1 MVVILRIEIKGQM
14 RDIGMKEMVT
24 QGDRVVVVTHKKP
37 KMTILRLH
45 LFFVPFYSLK
55 HVPTNLV
62 LFHRLGEIERV
73 TISVQQVRKL
83 IVQDVVSKQPRQAP
97 RF

>member
-37 KMTILRLH
+37 KMTIL
-45 LFFVPFYSLK
+45 
-55 HVPTNLV
+55 
-62 LFHRLGEIERV
+62 
-73 TISVQQVRKL
+73 
-83 IVQDVVSKQPRQAP
+83 
-97 RF
+97 